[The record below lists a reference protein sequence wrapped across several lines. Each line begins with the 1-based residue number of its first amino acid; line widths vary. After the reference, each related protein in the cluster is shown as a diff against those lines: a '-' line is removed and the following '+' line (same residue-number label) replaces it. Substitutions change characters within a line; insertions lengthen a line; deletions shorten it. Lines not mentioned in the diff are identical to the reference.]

1 VKHLSA
7 KPSSILALRSLE
19 TLSPDADSQPWRE
32 RIELV
37 RQTARAQAM
46 YRSAVQVF
54 AATTPESLYEAVLSA
69 VCSLVRV
76 DLAALFLVRPDDG
89 RPACRALRA
98 GRSTALFDAAEAPTT
113 AFADAALEAAAPLM
127 VEAPHPL
134 LDDLPSCFNGARTV
148 GTLLAAPIRSESQG
162 LGVLVVGRRTSFPF
176 SPDQTDLLQ
185 GLADQTSLA
194 LGKLRVMEAAAE
206 QGRRAQEF
214 VSVASHEMRTPLT
227 ALQGFSEL
235 LLSREVSED
244 VQKSWISLIN
254 QESVRLGS
262 LIGELLDLTRLESGR
277 VKLNLE
283 PVNLR
288 QAAEHVVSLWGNE
301 RRRSRFSIRIQA
313 GVPSPIADLYKL
325 TQVLANLVSNAVNYS
340 PPGAPIRIEVAP
352 GCLARPS
359 TLHLGQPQQG
369 GASCPAGVSIAVR
382 DGGAG
387 ISPEDQA
394 KVFQPFYR
402 AAQPDGEGGDSH
414 AGKAGGAGL
423 GLTIARRL
431 VEWHGGLMW
440 VESCQGKGST
450 FGFCLP
456 LCPPSCS
463 TSRTA
468 LTSGAIA

>member
-1 VKHLSA
+1 LSA
-7 KPSSILALRSLE
+7 KPSSILALPSLDAF
-19 TLSPDADSQPWRE
+19 SPGADSQPWRE

-37 RQTARAQAM
+37 RLTARAQAM

-76 DLAALFLVRPDDG
+76 DLAALFLVRTNDG
-89 RPACRALRA
+89 RPACRALRV
-98 GRSTALFDAAEAPTT
+98 GRSMAVFDAAEAPTT
-113 AFADAALEAAAPLM
+113 AFADAALEATAPFM

-134 LDDLPSCFNGARTV
+134 LDDLPSCFNGARTAD
-148 GTLLAAPIRSESQG
+148 TLLAAPIRSAGQG
-162 LGVLVVGRRTSFPF
+162 LGVLIVGRRTGFPF

-185 GLADQTSLA
+185 GLADQTCMA
-194 LGKLRVMEAAAE
+194 LEKLQVMEAAAE

-214 VSVASHEMRTPLT
+214 VSVASHEIRTPLT

-262 LIGELLDLTRLESGR
+262 LIGELLDLTRLDSGR

-288 QAAEHVVSLWGNE
+288 QVAEHVVSLWGSDG
-301 RRRSRFSIRIQA
+301 RRSRFSIRIQA
-313 GVPSPIADLYKL
+313 GVPCPIADLYKL

-359 TLHLGQPQQG
+359 TPHLGHSEQG
-369 GASCPAGVSIAVR
+369 GASCPAGASIAVR
-382 DGGAG
+382 DGGVG
-387 ISPEDQA
+387 ISREDQA

-402 AAQPDGEGGDSH
+402 AAQPGGEGA
-414 AGKAGGAGL
+414 AGPSGKSGGAGL

-440 VESCQGKGST
+440 AESCPGKGST

-456 LCPPSCS
+456 LRPPSSS
-463 TSRTA
+463 TSRPA
-468 LTSGAIA
+468 LTSGAKS

>member
-1 VKHLSA
+1 MSA
-7 KPSSILALRSLE
+7 KASSILALRPVE
-19 TLSPDADSQPWRE
+19 PLSPDADSQPWRE

-37 RQTARAQAM
+37 RLTARAQAM

-76 DLAALFLVRPDDG
+76 DLAALFLVRTNDG
-89 RPACRALRA
+89 RPACRALRV
-98 GRSTALFDAAEAPTT
+98 GRSTAVFDAAEAPTT
-113 AFADAALEAAAPLM
+113 AFADAALEATAPLM

-134 LDDLPSCFNGARTV
+134 LGDLPSCFNGARTA
-148 GTLLAAPIRSESQG
+148 GTLLAAPIRSASQG
-162 LGVLVVGRRTSFPF
+162 LGVLVVGRRVGFPF
-176 SPDQTDLLQ
+176 SADQTDLLQ
-185 GLADQTSLA
+185 GLADQTSMA
-194 LGKLRVMEAAAE
+194 LEKLRVMEAAAE

-214 VSVASHEMRTPLT
+214 VSVASHEIRTPLT

-277 VKLNLE
+277 VKLNLA

-301 RRRSRFSIRIQA
+301 RRRSRFSIRFQA
-313 GVPSPIADLYKL
+313 GVPRPIADLYKL

-340 PPGAPIRIEVAP
+340 PPGAPIRIDVAP
-352 GCLARPS
+352 GCLAGPS
-359 TLHLGQPQQG
+359 TLHLGPPG
-369 GASCPAGVSIAVR
+369 PGNAACPAGASIAVR
-382 DGGAG
+382 DGGIG
-387 ISPEDQA
+387 ISREDQA

-402 AAQPDGEGGDSH
+402 AAQPDGEGA
-414 AGKAGGAGL
+414 AGPSGKSSGAGL

-431 VEWHGGLMW
+431 VEWQGGLMW
-440 VESCQGKGST
+440 VESCPGKGST

-456 LCPPSCS
+456 LRPPSSS
-463 TSRTA
+463 TSGPD